1 MKFPQIKIN
10 FIAHN
15 HTMHKNDNN
24 NNKIFDTSAQEAT
37 LKMYT

>member
-24 NNKIFDTSAQEAT
+24 NKIFDTSAQEAT
-37 LKMYT
+37 LKMYK